1 MGPAMKS
8 MGLYQLQTAG
18 GEVRLTFPAQV
29 LSQPC
34 DLWGDAFVVQV
45 ADMASTAGSH
55 TREQIISAQLPSGC
69 PVVTHTG
76 QHRGQDRGRLK
87 LATGKRSGEFCL
99 AVHFSLFWPCVFLFL
114 GEKPDGPDLS
124 GELPSHMTCV
134 P

>member
-8 MGLYQLQTAG
+8 LGLYQLQTAG

-69 PVVTHTG
+69 PVG
-76 QHRGQDRGRLK
+76 LRIRGTAQ
-87 LATGKRSGEFCL
+87 
-99 AVHFSLFWPCVFLFL
+99 FL
-114 GEKPDGPDLS
+114 GNNGTVRVSQRMRESQRVSYLGR
-124 GELPSHMTCV
+124 
-134 P
+134 